1 MKIKKRKRT
10 HLEMLASSSDS
21 DGEILDNK
29 PEVAGVRAAEHVPVL
44 EDLANDDIAA
54 QPIPEVNR
62 VQNAP
67 EEVPV
72 EREEVSLLTTPN
84 GSSSSDDG
92 IIDIDDD
99 ESEDAVD
106 DEVFHD
112 DNQNVDEDNS
122 AIVISD
128 SDSGPVSD
136 EVIPRERFR
145 RRISP
150 GKIPESASSIIIFYL
165 DDANQLILSAD
176 ISCGIE
182 STPIRAVM
190 DREAVE
196 TVLLENSDLTREE
209 IMLQYPDMED
219 LFRIAIENTHDLP
232 LEEQNEIDQER
243 KQLNCN
249 SKLRDIQGSYGAGYI
264 SLLYE
269 TDLAKL
275 RQNEIDHFPEEAKIC
290 CSCTDGCVTRKCEC
304 KKVTWKDNRQ
314 FLDMQNKTLKLLKPP
329 KDLSKFPYR
338 NGKLLDPIL
347 PKSNADQ
354 AFLGTDIP
362 YECNDKCACQ
372 KRENKKK
379 TPPCTNHVVQDGLKV
394 HLEMFLTKRK
404 GWGIRALQDIPKGTF
419 MGFYIGE
426 IRHHE
431 NNPGQELKA
440 RKFNHRYKK

>member
-150 GKIPESASSIIIFYL
+150 GK
-165 DDANQLILSAD
+165 
-176 ISCGIE
+176 
-182 STPIRAVM
+182 
-190 DREAVE
+190 
-196 TVLLENSDLTREE
+196 
-209 IMLQYPDMED
+209 
-219 LFRIAIENTHDLP
+219 NT
-232 LEEQNEIDQER
+232 
-243 KQLNCN
+243 
-249 SKLRDIQGSYGAGYI
+249 
-264 SLLYE
+264 
-269 TDLAKL
+269 T
-275 RQNEIDHFPEEAKIC
+275 
-290 CSCTDGCVTRKCEC
+290 KCEF
-304 KKVTWKDNRQ
+304 DYYFFFR
-314 FLDMQNKTLKLLKPP
+314 
-329 KDLSKFPYR
+329 
-338 NGKLLDPIL
+338 
-347 PKSNADQ
+347 
-354 AFLGTDIP
+354 
-362 YECNDKCACQ
+362 
-372 KRENKKK
+372 
-379 TPPCTNHVVQDGLKV
+379 
-394 HLEMFLTKRK
+394 
-404 GWGIRALQDIPKGTF
+404 
-419 MGFYIGE
+419 
-426 IRHHE
+426 
-431 NNPGQELKA
+431 
-440 RKFNHRYKK
+440 